1 MTGKTLFDQRKLLI
15 ITKCSDMSNTYMAMQ
30 IKSLFTFGL
39 HIGGKLLESLLL
51 FGNNRGDSFKPSTN
65 MSRNY
70 AVPDSEHIPRM
81 ILALPSSL

>member
-39 HIGGKLLESLLL
+39 HIGGKLLDLNE
-51 FGNNRGDSFKPSTN
+51 
-65 MSRNY
+65 RNKLI
-70 AVPDSEHIPRM
+70 AKRK
-81 ILALPSSL
+81 